1 MDAERLARLVDQL
14 APALLA
20 MARVRCHDAEDI
32 VQQAF
37 VALIKARV
45 EPENHAAWLF
55 GTVRKLAL
63 ASQRAGVRRARREEK
78 VARRESQASPD
89 ASSALDLEQALAKLD
104 PDDRDLVLARVH
116 GGLSFGEAGALV
128 GLSAATAWRRY
139 QAALEQAREK
149 LEGWE

>member
-1 MDAERLARLVDQL
+1 
-14 APALLA
+14 
-20 MARVRCHDAEDI
+20 
-32 VQQAF
+32 
-37 VALIKARV
+37 
-45 EPENHAAWLF
+45 
-55 GTVRKLAL
+55 
-63 ASQRAGVRRARREEK
+63 
-78 VARRESQASPD
+78 
-89 ASSALDLEQALAKLD
+89 LAKLD